1 MFCTRC
7 GAQNPDTVQF
17 CTSCGL
23 GMTPAAEPAAV
34 RVVPH
39 VVPHVVMDV
48 VPRVAPQF
56 RYAGFWLRFWAYL
69 IDCVILGLL
78 PVLISLIIAPLFFTG
93 VAALAILGVWIF
105 ILPVVLAEGWL
116 YYALMESSSYQAT
129 LGKRA
134 LGLKVTGLSGE
145 QITFGTATIRYFSK
159 ILSALML
166 HIGFIMAA
174 FTQKKQALHDMI
186 ASCLVIRD

>member
-1 MFCTRC
+1 MFCTGC
-7 GAQNPDTVQF
+7 GGQNPDEVQF
-17 CTSCGL
+17 CKMCG
-23 GMTPAAEPAAV
+23 AAV
-34 RVVPH
+34 AS
-39 VVPHVVMDV
+39 
-48 VPRVAPQF
+48 VAIAPAISQF

-69 IDCVILGLL
+69 IDCLLLGLF

-93 VAALAILGVWIF
+93 AAALAILGVWIF
-105 ILPVVLAEGWL
+105 IVPVVLAEGWL

-134 LGLKVTGLSGE
+134 LGLKVTGLAGE
-145 QITFGTATIRYFSK
+145 RITFGTATIRYFSK
-159 ILSALML
+159 ILSALLL

-186 ASCLVIRD
+186 ASCLVIRG